1 MKTELF
7 VSVDVGGTYSRL
19 RAVVSDDEK
28 PQRISSLFQK
38 KISSKK
44 ELGNFIR
51 TSLQEFCPGLVITR
65 AVVGF
70 AGAIIDHQEVQMTNW
85 QDRSRLTKKD
95 LQNWGF
101 PAEKMLFLNDMEL
114 ASYGILQMI
123 EQRSQEF
130 ITLYSP
136 EKQTKTHLQN
146 KLVIAPGT
154 GFGTA
159 TILDHGGKKQILP
172 SEIQHIQIPIINI
185 QHEHILKKFK
195 DNYPE
200 KKYFSFEDF
209 VSGKGLEDS
218 YYVLSVLARKEKKIS
233 AAEIAQKALAK
244 EDEIAIQALALFYAL
259 VGRLVQAMAL
269 ALQPYGGIFIA
280 GASSLFNKN
289 FILES
294 ELVAEIH
301 NCKVRKKLL
310 QKFPIFLVTKPALN
324 VSGGLWA
331 CEKNKL

>member
-1 MKTELF
+1 MKTKLF
-7 VSVDVGGTYSRL
+7 VSVDVGGTHSRL
-19 RAVVSDDEK
+19 RAVVGDDEK
-28 PQRISSLFQK
+28 LQRISSLFK
-38 KISSKK
+38 DKVSSRK
-44 ELGNFIR
+44 ELENFIKD
-51 TSLQEFCPGLVITR
+51 SLQEFCPGLEITR

-70 AGAIIDHQEVQMTNW
+70 AGAVIDHQEVQMTNW
-85 QDRSRLTKKD
+85 QDRPRLTKKD
-95 LQNWGF
+95 LENWGF
-101 PAEKMLFLNDMEL
+101 PEEKMLFLNDMEL
-114 ASYGILQMI
+114 AAYGILQMI

-154 GFGTA
+154 GFGTV
-159 TILDHGGKKQILP
+159 TIMDHGGKKQILP
-172 SEIQHIQIPIINI
+172 SEIQHIQIPILNKK
-185 QHEHILKKFK
+185 HEEILEKFK
-195 DNYPE
+195 NDFPE

-209 VSGKGLEDS
+209 VSGKGLVDS
-218 YYVLSVLARKEKKIS
+218 YYALSVLAGKEEKIS
-233 AAEIAQKALAK
+233 AAEVAQKALTK
-244 EDEIAIQALALFYAL
+244 QDEIAKQSLALFYSF

-280 GASSLFNKN
+280 GASSLSNKN

-294 ELVAEIH
+294 NLVAEIH
-301 NCKVRKKLL
+301 NCKVRKELL
-310 QKFPIFLVTKPALN
+310 QKFPIYLVTKPALN